1 MDVGKRGDLGE
12 TKAMWNDLKTTILL
26 AGLTG
31 LLLVFGDAYAGQQ
44 GMVFALVLAAV
55 MNLGSYFFSDKIA
68 LAMSGAQP
76 IARDANPRLYQIVER
91 LAAKANI
98 PVPKIY
104 FIPTDSPNAFATGR
118 NPHHASVAVTRG
130 ILEICDD
137 EEIEGVLAHEL
148 GHVRNRD
155 ILISAVVA
163 TIAGAITMLA
173 RMVYY
178 AELFGLGG
186 GRSNDRRG
194 GVLSALV
201 MMIVA
206 PLAAMVIQLA
216 ISRSREYEADATGAR
231 ITGNPQGLARALDKI
246 DKWSKRIPMQAS
258 PSMAHLFIIQ
268 PLTTGEVFSSL
279 FSTHPPIR
287 KRIERLIGRDFV

>member
-1 MDVGKRGDLGE
+1 
-12 TKAMWNDLKTTILL
+12 MWNNLKTTLLL
-26 AGLTG
+26 AAMTG
-31 LLLVFGDAYAGQQ
+31 VLLVVGEAWGGQR
-44 GMVFALVLAAV
+44 GLVFALVLAGL
-55 MNLGSYFFSDKIA
+55 MNFASYFFSDKIA

-76 IARDANPRLYQIVER
+76 ASREDAPRLYAIVER

-130 ILEICDD
+130 ILDLCDD

-155 ILISAVVA
+155 ILTSAVVA
-163 TIAGAITMLA
+163 TIAGAITLIA
-173 RMVYY
+173 RMAYWG
-178 AELFGLGG
+178 ELFGGFG
-186 GRSNDRRG
+186 GRSDDRRG
-194 GVLSALV
+194 GALSALA
-201 MMIVA
+201 MIILA
-206 PLAAMVIQLA
+206 PIAAMLIQLA

-231 ITGNPQGLARALDKI
+231 ITGNPQGLARALEKI
-246 DKWSKRIPMQAS
+246 DQWSKRVPMRVS
-258 PSMAHLFIIQ
+258 PTIAHMFICQ
-268 PLTTGEVFSSL
+268 PLTTHEFLGSL

-287 KRIERLIGRDFV
+287 KRIERLLSGEYL

>member
-1 MDVGKRGDLGE
+1 
-12 TKAMWNDLKTTILL
+12 MWNNLKTTILL
-26 AGLTG
+26 AAMTG
-31 LLLVFGDAYAGQQ
+31 LLLAIGQLW
-44 GMVFALVLAAV
+44 GGERGLMFALILAAV
-55 MNLGSYFFSDKIA
+55 MNLGSYFFSDKLAI
-68 LAMSGAQP
+68 AMSGAQP
-76 IARDANPRLYQIVER
+76 VSRDEAARLYQIVER

-118 NPHHASVAVTRG
+118 NPSHASVAVTRG
-130 ILEICDD
+130 ILELCDD

-163 TIAGAITMLA
+163 TIAGAITLIA

-178 AELFGLGG
+178 AELFGFGG
-186 GRSNDRRG
+186 SRSSDRRG
-194 GVLSALV
+194 GVFSALA

-206 PLAAMVIQLA
+206 PLAATLIQLA
-216 ISRSREYEADATGAR
+216 ISRSREYEADATGAQ

-246 DKWSKRIPMQAS
+246 DKWSKRLPMRVS

-268 PLTTGEVFSSL
+268 PLTAGEMFSSL
-279 FSTHPPIR
+279 FSTHPPTR

>member
-1 MDVGKRGDLGE
+1 
-12 TKAMWNDLKTTILL
+12 MWNNLKTTLLL

-31 LLLVFGDAYAGQQ
+31 LLLAVGQLWGGER
-44 GMVFALVLAAV
+44 GMMLALVFAAA

-76 IARDANPRLYQIVER
+76 VAREQAPRLYDIVGR

-118 NPHHASVAVTRG
+118 NPSHASVAVTRG
-130 ILEICDD
+130 ILEICTD

-148 GHVRNRD
+148 GHVKNHD

-163 TIAGAITMLA
+163 TVAGAITMLA
-173 RMVYY
+173 RFVFY
-178 AELFGLGG
+178 AEMIGLGG
-186 GRSNDRRG
+186 GRSDDRRG
-194 GVLSALV
+194 GAFSALA
-201 MMIVA
+201 MMILA
-206 PLAAMVIQLA
+206 PLAAVVIQLA
-216 ISRSREYEADATGAR
+216 ISRSREYEADKTGAE
-231 ITGNPQGLARALDKI
+231 ITGHPQGLARALDKI
-246 DKWSKRIPMQAS
+246 EKYSKRIPLQAS
-258 PSMAHLFIIQ
+258 PSMAHMFIIQ
-268 PLTTGEVFSSL
+268 PLTAGEMFSSL

>member
-1 MDVGKRGDLGE
+1 
-12 TKAMWNDLKTTILL
+12 MWNNLKTTILL

-31 LLLVFGDAYAGQQ
+31 LFLAIGQYWGGQQ
-44 GMVFALVLAAV
+44 GLIFALILAGV

-76 IARDANPRLYQIVER
+76 IARDENPRIYQIVER

-118 NPHHASVAVTRG
+118 NPNHASVAVTRG

-163 TIAGAITMLA
+163 TIAGAITMIA
-173 RMVYY
+173 RMVWF
-178 AELFGLGG
+178 AEMFGFGG
-186 GRSNDRRG
+186 GRSDDRRG
-194 GVLSALV
+194 GALSGLA

-206 PLAAMVIQLA
+206 PFAAMLIQLA
-216 ISRSREYEADATGAR
+216 ISRSREYEADETGAQ
-231 ITGNPQGLARALDKI
+231 ITGNPMGLARALDKI
-246 DKWSKRIPMQAS
+246 DKWAHKIPMQAS
-258 PSMAHLFIIQ
+258 PSMAHMFIYQ

>member
-1 MDVGKRGDLGE
+1 
-12 TKAMWNDLKTTILL
+12 MWNNLKTTVLL

-31 LLLVFGDAYAGQQ
+31 LLLAIGQIWGGQ
-44 GMVFALVLAAV
+44 RGMMFALVLAAV
-55 MNLGSYFFSDKIA
+55 MNLGSYFFSDKLAI
-68 LAMSGAQP
+68 AMSGAKP
-76 IARDANPRLYQIVER
+76 VAREQAPRLYQIVER

-118 NPHHASVAVTRG
+118 NPSHASVAVTRG
-130 ILEICDD
+130 ILEICTD

-148 GHVRNRD
+148 GHVKNRD

-163 TIAGAITMLA
+163 TLAGAITMIG
-173 RMVYY
+173 RMVFY
-178 AELFGLGG
+178 AEMFGLGG
-186 GRSNDRRG
+186 GRSDSRRG
-194 GVLSALV
+194 GVFSALA

-206 PLAAMVIQLA
+206 PLAAVLIQLA
-216 ISRSREYEADATGAR
+216 ISRSREYEADSTGAS

-246 DKWSKRIPMQAS
+246 DKWSKRVPLQVS
-258 PSMAHLFIIQ
+258 PSMAHMFIIQ
-268 PLTTGEVFSSL
+268 PLAAGQLFSSL

>member
-1 MDVGKRGDLGE
+1 
-12 TKAMWNDLKTTILL
+12 MWNNFKTTLLL
-26 AGLTG
+26 AALTG
-31 LLLVFGDAYAGQQ
+31 LLLVIGQHWGGQQ
-44 GMVFALVLAAV
+44 GMVLMLILAGV

-68 LAMSGAQP
+68 LRMSGAQP
-76 IARDANPRLYQIVER
+76 VSREEAPRLYQIVER

-104 FIPTDSPNAFATGR
+104 RIPTESPNAFATGR
-118 NPHHASVAVTRG
+118 NPAHASVAVTDG
-130 ILEICDD
+130 ILQICTD

-163 TIAGAITMLA
+163 TVAGAITLIA
-173 RMVYY
+173 RMVMY
-178 AELFGLGG
+178 AEMFGLGG
-186 GRSNDRRG
+186 GRDDRRG
-194 GVLSALV
+194 GAFSALA
-201 MMIVA
+201 MMILA
-206 PLAAMVIQLA
+206 PFAAMLIQLA
-216 ISRSREYEADATGAR
+216 ISRSREYEADATGAQ

-246 DKWSKRIPMQAS
+246 DKWARRVPMVAS
-258 PSMAHLFIIQ
+258 PTMAHMFIYQ
-268 PLTTGEVFSSL
+268 PLTAGEVFSSL

>member
-1 MDVGKRGDLGE
+1 
-12 TKAMWNDLKTTILL
+12 MWNNLKTTILL
-26 AGLTG
+26 AGMTG
-31 LLLVFGDAYAGQQ
+31 LLLAVGQLWGGQ
-44 GMVFALVLAAV
+44 RGLTFALVLAAV

-68 LAMSGAQP
+68 LKMSGAQP
-76 IARDANPRLYQIVER
+76 ISRQDGPRIYQIVER
-91 LAAKANI
+91 LAAKASI

-104 FIPTDSPNAFATGR
+104 MIPTDSPNAFATGR

-130 ILEICDD
+130 ILDICDD

-148 GHVRNRD
+148 GHVKNRD

-163 TIAGAITMLA
+163 TLAGAITMVG
-173 RMVYY
+173 RMLWY
-178 AELFGLGG
+178 AELFGGFGGG
-186 GRSNDRRG
+186 GRDNDRRG
-194 GVLSALV
+194 GAISALA
-201 MMIVA
+201 MMILA
-206 PLAAMVIQLA
+206 PLAATLIQLA

-246 DKWSKRIPMQAS
+246 DKYAKRIPLQAS
-258 PSMAHLFIIQ
+258 PSMAHMFIYQ
-268 PLTTGEVFSSL
+268 PLTAGQVFSSL

>member
-1 MDVGKRGDLGE
+1 
-12 TKAMWNDLKTTILL
+12 MWNNFKTTLLL

-31 LLLVFGDAYAGQQ
+31 LLLVFGEAWGGQQ

-55 MNLGSYFFSDKIA
+55 MNLSSYFFSDKIA
-68 LAMSGAQP
+68 LAISGAQP
-76 IARDANPRLYQIVER
+76 IARDENPRLYQIVER
-91 LAAKANI
+91 LAGKANI

-118 NPHHASVAVTRG
+118 NPGHASVAVTRG

-163 TIAGAITMLA
+163 TIAGAITMIARLA
-173 RMVYY
+173 YY

-186 GRSNDRRG
+186 GRSDERRG
-194 GVLSALV
+194 GMLSALV

-206 PLAAMVIQLA
+206 PLAALVIQLA

-268 PLTTGEVFSSL
+268 PLTGGEFLSSL

-287 KRIERLIGRDFV
+287 KRIERLIGRDFI

>member
-1 MDVGKRGDLGE
+1 
-12 TKAMWNDLKTTILL
+12 MWNNFKTTILL
-26 AGLTG
+26 AAMTG
-31 LLLVFGDAYAGQQ
+31 LVLGIGELWGGQN
-44 GMVFALVLAAV
+44 GLILALVIAAV

-68 LAMSGAQP
+68 LATSGAQP
-76 IARDANPRLYQIVER
+76 ISREDGPRIYQIVER

-118 NPHHASVAVTRG
+118 NPSHASVAVTRG
-130 ILEICDD
+130 ILDICDD

-148 GHVRNRD
+148 GHVKNRD
-155 ILISAVVA
+155 ILTSAVVA
-163 TIAGAITMLA
+163 TLAGAITLIGRMLF
-173 RMVYY
+173 Y
-178 AELFGLGG
+178 AEMFGGFGGGG
-186 GRSNDRRG
+186 GRSDDRRG
-194 GVLSALV
+194 GVLSMLA
-201 MMIVA
+201 MMILA
-206 PLAAMVIQLA
+206 PLAATLIQLA

-246 DKWSKRIPMQAS
+246 DKWSKRIPMDVA
-258 PSMAHLFIIQ
+258 PSMAHLYILQ
-268 PLTTGEVFSSL
+268 PLTSGAIFSSL

>member
-1 MDVGKRGDLGE
+1 
-12 TKAMWNDLKTTILL
+12 MWNNLKTTILL
-26 AGLTG
+26 ARLTG
-31 LLLVFGDAYAGQQ
+31 LLLGIGQLWGGQQ
-44 GMVFALVLAAV
+44 GMMFALVLAGV

-76 IARDANPRLYQIVER
+76 VARDEAPRLYAIVER

-104 FIPTDSPNAFATGR
+104 SMPTDSPNAFATGR
-118 NPHHASVAVTRG
+118 NPGHASLAVTRG

-148 GHVRNRD
+148 GHVKNRD

-163 TIAGAITMLA
+163 TIAGAITLIA

-178 AELFGLGG
+178 AEIFGLGG
-186 GRSNDRRG
+186 GRSDDRRG
-194 GVLSALV
+194 GALSALA

-206 PLAAMVIQLA
+206 PLAALLIQLA
-216 ISRSREYEADATGAR
+216 ISRSREYEADSTGAS
-231 ITGNPQGLARALDKI
+231 ITGNPQGLARALGKI
-246 DKWSKRIPMQAS
+246 DKWAKRIPLQAS
-258 PSMAHLFIIQ
+258 PSMAHMFIYQ
-268 PLTTGEVFSSL
+268 PLTAGEIFSGL